1 VLALRPV
8 APRRDGNVQA
18 PTDLRQPTAGDP
30 VLRRELLDRL
40 GPYQLVEFLAMEFGR
55 SRDGHRPS
63 QPARGSGRRHGYPAA
78 SVSTIRLSRTVDG
91 GRGCGFPVARRSGPS
106 RTSGQSR
113 ESPRGWVEA
122 QTSTRLGE
130 RQFGA
135 SDAVLGFSAW
145 CRAAIHAPGFLA
157 VGHGRPPT
165 VSSREPL
172 ARERS
177 VAFLATS
184 DLQRRWCSSVR
195 WPIRTAMVE
204 PAGAHCQGGQER
216 ADAGLLGSSWI
227 LAVVRAG

>member
-30 VLRRELLDRL
+30 VLRGDLLDRL
-40 GPYQLVEFLAMEFGR
+40 GPYQLVEFLAMEFNR

-63 QPARGSGRRHGYPAA
+63 HPARRGSGRRHGHPAA
-78 SVSTIRLSRTVDG
+78 SVPTIRRLIG

-135 SDAVLGFSAW
+135 SDAVRGFSAW
-145 CRAAIHAPGFLA
+145 CRAAIHAPGLLA

-165 VSSREPL
+165 VRPREPL

-195 WPIRTAMVE
+195 GPIRTAMVE
-204 PAGAHCQGGQER
+204 PAGVHCQGGQER
-216 ADAGLLGSSWI
+216 TDAGLLGSSWI